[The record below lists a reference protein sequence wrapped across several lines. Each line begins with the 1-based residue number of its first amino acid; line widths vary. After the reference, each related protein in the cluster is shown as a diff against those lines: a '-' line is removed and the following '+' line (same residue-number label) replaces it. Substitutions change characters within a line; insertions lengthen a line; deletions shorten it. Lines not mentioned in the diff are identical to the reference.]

1 MKTQAFQPL
10 ALMSIEVNSMTKTL
24 DINGKITISIDP
36 DSQEFAD
43 RVFATLSAL
52 DKQHQNLLNNRPVTN
67 SLAYD
72 IFSETNK
79 DIRRQ
84 LDELLNS
91 PVCDALFGKDA
102 VCALSGGAPLWFNL
116 MEGIVSQLSI
126 PPTNSAKKIMESYAA
141 NRR

>member
-1 MKTQAFQPL
+1 
-10 ALMSIEVNSMTKTL
+10 MTKTL

-141 NRR
+141 HRR

>member
-1 MKTQAFQPL
+1 
-10 ALMSIEVNSMTKTL
+10 MTKTL

-52 DKQHQNLLNNRPVTN
+52 DKQHQNLLNNKPTTN

-72 IFSETNK
+72 MFLEADK

-84 LDELLNS
+84 LDELLNA
-91 PVCDALFGKDA
+91 PVCDALFGKDN
-102 VCALSGGAPLWFNL
+102 VCARSGGAPLWFNL

>member
-1 MKTQAFQPL
+1 
-10 ALMSIEVNSMTKTL
+10 MTKTL
-24 DINGKITISIDP
+24 DINGKIAISIDP

-43 RVFATLSAL
+43 RVFATLSVL
-52 DKQHQNLLNNRPVTN
+52 DKQHQNLLNNRPVTK